1 MKQAD
6 LNTNAKLENLKKLYG
21 DKPIEQSANS
31 IIKNNTTSNTHDMA
45 RLIDYYRLVL
55 DTYTK
60 EKKIYQNL
68 IDNLKVKNENLHK
81 VEWETKKRNEEKIE
95 LERAL
100 EESNLALNNER
111 KKAIHFSQMLKNCE
125 EIANDDKRR
134 IGQILQLTEPI
145 EQTIKL
151 QQNCSPEITE
161 KYSNYNFQ
169 DGLNEKNFVPNQQN
183 NKNINKNLNNKKC
196 KCKSKSKDKNLHQN
210 ININKN
216 KKHIKK
222 IINPYDKDKE
232 NLHKLII
239 KSSDTQQQILRT
251 VIFPEEKNEKES
263 NSENI
268 KIKNEIEEMKKNY
281 DDQIEKLE
289 EIRKIR
295 EEDFRQNLLNF
306 KQQSNELL
314 QQNQKLENLNYL
326 TCKDLMELKYD
337 NGIKEKKNYEEM
349 EEIKNENKKIAKNLN
364 NVVQNYSKEKKFNAN
379 EYNKKTREM
388 TKNLREQV
396 RAQEEAANLIKEQY
410 KQIQKIYSDRVNDL
424 NEKTKN
430 LIEKIYFLENK
441 KSFLIEGYINE
452 INLMKKRLIEFRNFA
467 VKVGLVSKYK
477 FNKGMNIYMK
487 QFHQKINDDEKYENY
502 NNDNNDDNNNE
513 NNYDENNNYNYDE
526 NNNFNN
532 NYNEQEEEN
541 KNDENNYNNT
551 NGTNYNNDNNNIQ
564 NNNFNDNNQ
573 IQQNNEINNN
583 DDQQEEYEEEEN

>member
-6 LNTNAKLENLKKLYG
+6 LDTNTKLENLKKLYG
-21 DKPIEQSANS
+21 DKPIEQTANS
-31 IIKNNTTSNTHDMA
+31 ILKNNTTSNTHDMA

-68 IDNLKVKNENLHK
+68 IENLKVKNENLHK

-169 DGLNEKNFVPNQQN
+169 DGLNEKNFVPNQNQN
-183 NKNINKNLNNKKC
+183 NKNKNKSKSKNKNLN
-196 KCKSKSKDKNLHQN
+196 QN
-210 ININKN
+210 VNINKN

-222 IINPYDKDKE
+222 IINPYDKNKE

-364 NVVQNYSKEKKFNAN
+364 NIVQNFTKEKKFNAN

-452 INLMKKRLIEFRNFA
+452 INLMRKRLIEFRNFA
-467 VKVGLVSKYK
+467 VKIGLISKYK

-487 QFHQKINDDEKYENY
+487 QFHQKIYDDEKYENF
-502 NNDNNDDNNNE
+502 NNNNNDDNNE
-513 NNYDENNNYNYDE
+513 NNYDENNNYNYDDE
-526 NNNFNN
+526 NNFNNNNENEEENKNEDNNNFNN
-532 NYNEQEEEN
+532 
-541 KNDENNYNNT
+541 T
-551 NGTNYNNDNNNIQ
+551 NGSNYNNDNNNIQ
-564 NNNFNDNNQ
+564 NNNYNENNNN
-573 IQQNNEINNN
+573 NNE
-583 DDQQEEYEEEEN
+583 QQEEYEEEEN